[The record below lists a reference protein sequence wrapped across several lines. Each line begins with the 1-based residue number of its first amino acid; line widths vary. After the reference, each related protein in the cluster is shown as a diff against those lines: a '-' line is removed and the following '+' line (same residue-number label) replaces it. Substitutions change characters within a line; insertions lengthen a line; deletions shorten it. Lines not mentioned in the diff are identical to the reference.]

1 MTENEKDLLSKIQK
15 LDDIIFQ
22 LLKTIE
28 GLTISLE
35 ITNKITS
42 KYFSPP
48 FVVKAKDINNIDNRY

>member
-15 LDDIIFQ
+15 QDDIIFQ

-42 KYFSPP
+42 KHFSPP
-48 FVVKAKDINNIDNRY
+48 FFLKAKDINNLDIK